1 MNSQLNGHALC
12 VEKHIWL
19 TMFLEYT
26 WWKHTHIVVN
36 KMSPES
42 SVACAPP
49 ARSNTGL
56 LVHLARK
63 GVKGQPKQRITFYL
77 GMESFGIIMLVSGYK
92 YQMLH
97 PSPIM
102 LFDLRCQAKTE
113 GGKRRG
119 GGGGGKPGYH
129 PNELWVRMVGADD
142 RRQAAHWRRRQATY
156 FSILVFQRQTRTAD
170 ENDNETDCEDEDGW
184 KLPLVEESCLLIRR
198 KGHSLIWSI
207 WSIKCHNP
215 HFDPSY
221 LIGGTL
227 SSQYDSS

>member
-1 MNSQLNGHALC
+1 MFVGVLCPPAEKKLIHTELKFHMMNSQLNGHALC

-63 GVKGQPKQRITFYL
+63 GVKGQPKQIITFYL

-92 YQMLH
+92 YQMFL
-97 PSPIM
+97 PSPVM
-102 LFDLRCQAKTE
+102 VFDLRCHAKTE

-119 GGGGGKPGYH
+119 GG
-129 PNELWVRMVGADD
+129 W
-142 RRQAAHWRRRQATY
+142 W
-156 FSILVFQRQTRTAD
+156 
-170 ENDNETDCEDEDGW
+170 
-184 KLPLVEESCLLIRR
+184 
-198 KGHSLIWSI
+198 
-207 WSIKCHNP
+207 
-215 HFDPSY
+215 
-221 LIGGTL
+221 
-227 SSQYDSS
+227 